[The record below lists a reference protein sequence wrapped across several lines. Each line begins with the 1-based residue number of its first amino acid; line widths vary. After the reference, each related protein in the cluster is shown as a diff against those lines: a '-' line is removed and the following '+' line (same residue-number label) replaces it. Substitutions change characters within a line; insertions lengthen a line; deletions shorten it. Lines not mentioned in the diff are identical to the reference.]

1 MAYEKIKQI
10 ICEEFEIDELDV
22 TLDTLLLED
31 LAFDELD
38 MADLCMSLEDA
49 FDKEI
54 SDEDL
59 EEIRTVGDLVNHFE
73 EN

>member
-22 TLDTLLLED
+22 TPEADLSLDLGL
-31 LAFDELD
+31 DELD

-49 FDKEI
+49 FEKEI

-59 EEIRTVGDLVNHFE
+59 ENIKTVGDLVNHIE

>member
-10 ICEEFEIDELDV
+10 ICEEFEIDEMDV
-22 TLDTLLLED
+22 TLDADLQED
-31 LAFDELD
+31 LGLDELD
-38 MADLCMSLEDA
+38 LADLCMSLEDA

-59 EEIRTVGDLVNHFE
+59 EKIKTVGDFVNHLE
-73 EN
+73 

>member
-1 MAYEKIKQI
+1 MLYEKIKQI
-10 ICEEFEIDELDV
+10 ICEEFEIDENDV
-22 TLDTLLLED
+22 TLDALLQDD
-31 LAFDELD
+31 LGFDELD

-59 EEIRTVGDLVNHFE
+59 EKIKTVGDLVSHLE
-73 EN
+73 

>member
-10 ICEEFEIDELDV
+10 ICEEFEIDESDI
-22 TLDTLLLED
+22 TTDTLLSGD
-31 LAFDELD
+31 LGFDELD
-38 MADLCMSLEDA
+38 IADLCMSLEDA
-49 FDKEI
+49 FEKEI

-59 EEIRTVGDLVNHFE
+59 ENIRTVGDLVNHIE

>member
-10 ICEEFEIDELDV
+10 ICEEFDIDELDV
-22 TLDTLLLED
+22 TPETLLLDD
-31 LAFDELD
+31 LGFDELD
-38 MADLCMSLEDA
+38 LADLCMSLEDA

-59 EEIRTVGDLVNHFE
+59 ENIKTVGDLVNHIE